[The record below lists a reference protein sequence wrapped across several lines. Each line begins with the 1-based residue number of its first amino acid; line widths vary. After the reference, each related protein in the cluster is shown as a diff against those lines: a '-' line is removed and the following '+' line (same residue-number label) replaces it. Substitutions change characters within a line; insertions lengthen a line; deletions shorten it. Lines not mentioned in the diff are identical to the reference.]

1 MHVLSVIHYP
11 VFGGPHNRNASVIPL
26 TAECGV
32 ETTVLLPDEPGD
44 AAERMRAQGVDV
56 VTAPLHRLRAQTNL
70 RVHARMLASFPGEV
84 RRIRQLIR
92 ARQIDLVLVN
102 GLVNP
107 HAAIAAR
114 LEGVPVTWQLLDTFP
129 PRALRLA
136 LMPLV
141 RLLADSLMTSGVEV
155 ARAHPGASTFGER
168 LVSFFPI
175 VDTDRFRPDPALRA
189 SARRE
194 LGLPEDAIVVGN
206 VSNLNP
212 MKGHLTFVR
221 AAGSLKSSYPDVRY
235 VILGGSYDH
244 HADYIASIRRES
256 QAVGLDAG
264 EQLMV
269 RDPGTRVAE
278 LAAAFD
284 IFWLTS
290 EPRSEGLST
299 VVGEAMALGLPV
311 VATDVGSVSESVD
324 HGTTGF
330 MVPPRDPEALATA
343 TRPLVVDPKLRSAM
357 GIAGRHRA
365 EALFN
370 GAACTRKHL
379 SSFEAAVARHK
390 QRRMRRPR
398 APKHGSD

>member
-11 VFGGPHNRNASVIPL
+11 VFGGPHNRNASVIPWL
-26 TAECGV
+26 AERGI

-44 AAERMRAQGVDV
+44 AAERMRARGVDV
-56 VTAPLHRLRAQTNL
+56 VTAPLHRLRAQADP
-70 RVHARMLASFPGEV
+70 RAHARLAAGFPAEV
-84 RRIRQLIR
+84 QRIRKLIR
-92 ARQIDLVLVN
+92 ARKIDLVLVN

-107 HAAIAAR
+107 HAAVAAR
-114 LEGVPVTWQLLDTFP
+114 LEGIPVTWQLLDTFP
-129 PRALRLA
+129 PKTLRLA
-136 LMPLV
+136 LMPIV
-141 RLLADSLMTSGVEV
+141 RLLADSLMTTGEKV
-155 ARAHPGASTFGER
+155 AQAHPGASAFGER
-168 LVSFFPI
+168 LVSFFPV
-175 VDTDRFRPDPALRA
+175 VDTARFRPDPSLRA

-194 LGLPEDAIVVGN
+194 LGLPEDAVVVGN

-221 AAGSLKSSYPDVRY
+221 AAGFLEPRYPDVHY

-256 QAVGLDAG
+256 SALGLAAADK
-264 EQLMV
+264 LMI

-290 EPRSEGLST
+290 EPRSEGIPT

-311 VATDVGSVSESVD
+311 VATDVGAVSESVD
-324 HGTTGF
+324 HDTTGF

-343 TRPLVVDPKLRSAM
+343 TVALIEGPELRSTM
-357 GIAGRHRA
+357 GDAGRRRA
-365 EALFN
+365 EALYH
-370 GAACTRKHL
+370 GAACAANHVRA
-379 SSFEAAVARHK
+379 FEAAIDRHTARRVL
-390 QRRMRRPR
+390 RRR
-398 APKHGSD
+398 APEHSSE